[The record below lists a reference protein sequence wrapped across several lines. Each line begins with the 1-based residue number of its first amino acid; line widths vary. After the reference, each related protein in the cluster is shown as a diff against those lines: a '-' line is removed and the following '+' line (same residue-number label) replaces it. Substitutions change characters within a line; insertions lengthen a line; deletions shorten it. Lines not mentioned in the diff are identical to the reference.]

1 MCWKEIG
8 LCVHNL
14 LIIIDTTSN
23 INEVVGGDL
32 YDRCSTSYPGHTG
45 PTSWGLS
52 KGVWVH
58 VPFGLDGRP
67 RPRRALHRPGWLA
80 WYGLTFKYSSL

>member
-23 INEVVGGDL
+23 INEVVGGIYMTVVVPHTPATLDQQVGA
-32 YDRCSTSYPGHTG
+32 YPR
-45 PTSWGLS
+45 
-52 KGVWVH
+52 GVWVH